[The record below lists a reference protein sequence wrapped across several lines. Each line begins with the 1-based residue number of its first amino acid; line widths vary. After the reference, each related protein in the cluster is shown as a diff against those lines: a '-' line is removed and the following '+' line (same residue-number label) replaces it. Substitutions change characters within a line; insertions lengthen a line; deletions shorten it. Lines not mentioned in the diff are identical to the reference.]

1 VLFRSRGL
9 PGFTAPMWAD
19 LDAVIAQINAAFS
32 TGSTNDTAT
41 ASDQGGSGGWRAAKL
56 RWKTKATAQST
67 SFLCAPGAGVTVA
80 SNPPAA
86 EGKPVVIPTVYAL
99 NQNYPNPFNPTTTIS
114 FDLPQASLV
123 TITVYN
129 MLGQQVATLLNNE
142 SFDAGTEEVDFD
154 ASAMT
159 SGVYFYRVT
168 AQALDQDG
176 VTTGQTFTKTMK
188 MMLVK

>member
-1 VLFRSRGL
+1 
-9 PGFTAPMWAD
+9 MWAD
-19 LDAVIAQINAAFS
+19 LDGVIAQINAAFS
-32 TGSTNDTAT
+32 TGLTNDTAT
-41 ASDQGGSGGWRAAKL
+41 HTDQGGSGGWRAAKL
-56 RWKTKATAQST
+56 RWKTVGSVQNTA
-67 SFLCAPGAGVTVA
+67 FLCAPGPGIVP
-80 SNPPAA
+80 SSHPPVA
-86 EGKPVVIPTVYAL
+86 EGVPPVIPTHYGL

-123 TITVYN
+123 TVTVYN

-154 ASAMT
+154 ASALT

-168 AQALDQDG
+168 AKALDADG